1 MVLVRALNQSK
12 MDNRLYISF
21 FLHKQS
27 AVTQKRTIYLSIT
40 IAGKRERV
48 NTGIS
53 VLDAHWDAA
62 KGRIKIQD
70 EDAFTNNKLLAAM
83 HTKVTEIYTD
93 ILKQNL
99 PVSAKLIRDKLRSP
113 GDQSEYLIRLLD
125 LHHEYV
131 KRRVGIE
138 VSKATYTKYGTL
150 KLKVLGYL
158 KKQYKTNDIALDQ
171 LNKGFAMGFELYL
184 KADEGIGHNT
194 AIKYIQF
201 LKRAIN
207 YGIGMEW
214 LKYDPFK
221 AFKCTLHQVVR
232 ECLTQDEID
241 LIQTKELA
249 TPRLEQ
255 VRDIFV
261 FSCYTGLAYADVKKL
276 KHDEIVKGIDGNLWV
291 QTYRAKTST
300 RVPIPLLPQALKL
313 VEKYKAMH
321 VLKGGYVFPV
331 PSNQKTNAYLKEIA
345 DVCGITKKLTF
356 HIARHSFATTVTLSN
371 GVPIETV
378 SKMLGHTNIKTT
390 QIYSKVVDL
399 KISGDMA
406 ALGSKLSGGK
416 SKPSKKRKS

>member
-1 MVLVRALNQSK
+1 MDNSLYVSFYLQNQS
-12 MDNRLYISF
+12 I
-21 FLHKQS
+21 
-27 AVTQKRTIYLSIT
+27 VTKKHSIYMRVT
-40 IAGKRERV
+40 VAGKRERV
-48 NTGIS
+48 NTGVW
-53 VLDAHWDAA
+53 VLESHWDAS
-62 KGRIKIQD
+62 KSRIKIHA
-70 EDAFTNNKLLAAM
+70 EESFTNNKLLAAL

-93 ILKQNL
+93 SLKQSL
-99 PVSAKLIRDKLRSP
+99 QVSAKMIKDKLQSP
-113 GDQSEYLIRLLD
+113 GEQSEYLIRLLD
-125 LHHEYV
+125 LHHAYV

-138 VSKATYTKYGTL
+138 VSKATWTKYGTL
-150 KLKVLGYL
+150 KLKILGYL
-158 KKQYKTNDIALDQ
+158 KKQYKANDITLDQ
-171 LNKGFAMGFELYL
+171 LNKGFAIGFELYL
-184 KADEGIGHNT
+184 KAEEGIGHNT

-214 LKYDPFK
+214 LKHDPFK

-232 ECLTQDEID
+232 ECLTQEEID
-241 LIQTKELA
+241 RIQAKEFA

-255 VRDIFV
+255 VRDLFV

-276 KHDEIVKGIDGNLWV
+276 KHEEIVKGIDGKLWI
-291 QTYRAKTST
+291 QTFRAKTST
-300 RVPIPLLPQALKL
+300 RVPIPLLPQALTLIERYRRNAADGK
-313 VEKYKAMH
+313 
-321 VLKGGYVFPV
+321 GYVFQV

-390 QIYSKVVDL
+390 QIYSKVVDF

-406 ALGSKLSGGK
+406 KLNEKYDNKTS
-416 SKPSKKRKS
+416 

>member
-1 MVLVRALNQSK
+1 
-12 MDNRLYISF
+12 MDNRLYISY
-21 FLHKQS
+21 FLQKAS
-27 AVTQKRTIYLSIT
+27 AATQKRTIYLSIT

-48 NTGIS
+48 NTG
-53 VLDAHWDAA
+53 VTVKDAHWDAA
-62 KGRIKIQD
+62 KCRIKNQD
-70 EDAFTNNKLLAAM
+70 EDAFTNNKLLAAL
-83 HTKVTEIYTD
+83 HTRVTELYTD
-93 ILKQNL
+93 CIKQNL
-99 PVSAKLIRDKLRSP
+99 PVSAKLIKDKLRNP
-113 GDQSEYLIRLLD
+113 GEQSEYLIRLLE
-125 LHHEYV
+125 LHNAYV

-150 KLKVLGYL
+150 KLKVLGFL
-158 KKQYKTNDIALDQ
+158 KKQYKANDIALDQ

-214 LKYDPFK
+214 LKHDPFK
-221 AFKCTLHQVVR
+221 AFKCSLHQVVR
-232 ECLTQDEID
+232 ECLTQEEID
-241 LIQTKELA
+241 RIQAKEFA

-276 KHDEIVKGIDGNLWV
+276 KHEEIVKGIDGKLWI
-291 QTYRAKTST
+291 QTFRAKTST
-300 RVPIPLLPQALKL
+300 RVPIPLLPQALTLIERYRKGADI
-313 VEKYKAMH
+313 KA
-321 VLKGGYVFPV
+321 LVFPV
-331 PSNQKTNAYLKEIA
+331 PSNQKANAYLKEIA
-345 DVCGITKKLTF
+345 DVCDITKKLTF

-371 GVPIETV
+371 GVPIESV

-390 QIYSKVVDL
+390 QIYSKVVDF

-406 ALGSKLSGGK
+406 ALGDKLSGGNA
-416 SKPSKKRKS
+416 KPSKKRKP